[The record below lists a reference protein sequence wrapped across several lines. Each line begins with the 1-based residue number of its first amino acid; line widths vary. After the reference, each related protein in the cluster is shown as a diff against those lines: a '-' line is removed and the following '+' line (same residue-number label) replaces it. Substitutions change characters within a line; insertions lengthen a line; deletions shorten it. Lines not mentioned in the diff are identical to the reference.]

1 MTDFGSLDFC
11 SDERNLQVMFRP
23 RRQPCL
29 FLFLAMALAASYA
42 QVTAPDTSVVSSPY
56 PPLFKSAKYAVGAGP
71 VSIVVADFN
80 GDGKP
85 DIATANRDASTVSI
99 LINNGDGT
107 FRKHVDY
114 ATGNYPLQ
122 VVVGDFNNDGKA
134 DLAVANDNDQS
145 ISILLGNGDGTFRPR
160 IDTVVSTSGGVF
172 SLSAY
177 DLDNDGK
184 LDLVVGPADVSLL
197 GNGDGTFQAP
207 VSFHLYN
214 GGTLS
219 YVLVTHLTGL
229 DLVGVMNDFF
239 PYKIKELVAKGG
251 GTWLDYSEQD
261 FNQPTHLGQ
270 LAAGDINGDHLGDIA
285 ASWFGQNQVFLCLT
299 NSGGILGCSNNT
311 YKVGTG
317 PIGITLADLTGDN
330 LLDVITANSGSN
342 NISFLRGHGDYTLG
356 PLTNYAVG
364 KVPQSVA
371 VADFDG
377 NGRQDVAVANSGDG
391 TVTTL
396 LQSTVALSTF
406 SLSFGKQAVGTTSPA
421 KTVTLFNAGLSILHI
436 SKISTSGDFIL
447 QSNGC
452 GTTLASGASCKLSV
466 VFHPTVAGTRIGG
479 LFVADDALGSPQRI
493 SLSGKGI

>member
-1 MTDFGSLDFC
+1 VTDFGSLDFC
-11 SDERNLQVMFRP
+11 SDGRNLHVMFRP
-23 RRQPCL
+23 RRQLYL
-29 FLFLAMALAASYA
+29 FLFLATALAASCA
-42 QVTAPDTSVVSSPY
+42 QVTAPDTSTSVVSSPY
-56 PPLFKSAKYAVGAGP
+56 PPLFKSAKYAVGVGP

-99 LINNGDGT
+99 LVNNGDGT
-107 FRKHVDY
+107 FQKHVDY
-114 ATGNYPLQ
+114 ATGKSPAQ
-122 VVVGDFNNDGKA
+122 VVAGDFNNDGKV
-134 DLAVANDNDQS
+134 DLAVASGYNS
-145 ISILLGNGDGTFRPR
+145 ISILLGNGDGTFGQR
-160 IDTVVSTSGGVF
+160 IDTLLQGAG
-172 SLSAY
+172 SLSAF
-177 DLDNDGK
+177 DLNNDGK

-207 VSFHLYN
+207 IAFHLYY

-219 YVLVTHLTGL
+219 YVLVTQLNGL

-239 PYKIKELVAKGG
+239 PYKIEELAAEGG
-251 GTWLDYSEQD
+251 GTWLNYSEWYT
-261 FNQPTHLGQ
+261 NQPAKHGQ

-285 ASWFGQNQVFLCLT
+285 AAWFGENAVFLCLS
-299 NSGGILGCSNNT
+299 NSDGILNCGNI
-311 YKVGTG
+311 YKVGMG
-317 PIGITLADLTGDN
+317 PIGIALADLTGNN
-330 LLDVITANSGSN
+330 LLDVVTANSGSN

-364 KVPQSVA
+364 KVPQSVG

-377 NGRQDVAVANSGDG
+377 NGRQDLAVANSGDG

-396 LQSTVALSTF
+396 LQSTAALSTF

-436 SKISTSGDFIL
+436 SKISTSGDFSL

-452 GTTLASGASCKLSV
+452 GTTLASSASCKLSV
-466 VFHPTVAGTRIGG
+466 VFKPTVAGTRTGG

>member
-11 SDERNLQVMFRP
+11 SDERNLHVMFRR
-23 RRQPCL
+23 RRQLYL
-29 FLFLAMALAASYA
+29 FLFLATALAASYA

-107 FRKHVDY
+107 FQKHVDY
-114 ATGNYPLQ
+114 ATGKSPAQ
-122 VVVGDFNNDGKA
+122 VVVGDFNNDGTA
-134 DLAVANDNDQS
+134 DLAVANNGDPS

-160 IDTVVSTSGGVF
+160 IDTFVSPTDGAYT
-172 SLSAY
+172 LSAY
-177 DLDNDGK
+177 DLDNDGR
-184 LDLVVGPADVSLL
+184 LDLVVGPADFSLL

-207 VSFHLYN
+207 VRFHLYY

-219 YVLVTHLTGL
+219 YVLVTRLNGL

-239 PYKIKELVAKGG
+239 PYKIEEFVAKGG
-251 GTWLDYSEQD
+251 GTWLNDSEWWS
-261 FNQPTHLGQ
+261 NQTGHLGQ
-270 LAAGDINGDHLGDIA
+270 LAAGDINGDNLGDIA
-285 ASWFGQNQVFLCLT
+285 ASWFGENEVFVCLS
-299 NSGGILGCSNNT
+299 NSDGILNCGNS

-317 PIGITLADLTGDN
+317 PIGIALADLTGDN
-330 LLDVITANSGSN
+330 LLDVVTANSGSN

-356 PLTNYAVG
+356 ARTNYAVG
-364 KVPQSVA
+364 KVPESVA
-371 VADFDG
+371 VADFDS
-377 NGRQDVAVANSGDG
+377 NGRQDLAVANSGDG

-421 KTVTLFNAGLSILHI
+421 KTVTLFNAGLSTLHI
-436 SKISTSGDFIL
+436 SKVSISGDFSL

-466 VFHPTVAGTRIGG
+466 VFKPTVAGTRTGG
-479 LFVADDALGSPQRI
+479 LFVADDALRSPQTI

>member
-1 MTDFGSLDFC
+1 MY
-11 SDERNLQVMFRP
+11 RP
-23 RRQPCL
+23 RRQL
-29 FLFLAMALAASYA
+29 YLLLFLATAAAVSYGQGTRTYIA
-42 QVTAPDTSVVSSPY
+42 VVSSPY
-56 PPLFKSAKYAVGAGP
+56 PPLFKKAKYAVGAGP

-85 DIATANRDASTVSI
+85 DIATANRDSSTVSI

-107 FRKHVDY
+107 FRTHVDY
-114 ATGNYPLQ
+114 ATGNSPSQL
-122 VVVGDFNNDGKA
+122 VVGDFNNDGKA
-134 DLAVANDNDQS
+134 DLAVANGYNS
-145 ISILLGNGDGTFRPR
+145 ISILPGNGDGTFGQR
-160 IDTVVSTSGGVF
+160 IDTLLQGAG

-177 DLDNDGK
+177 DLNNDGK

-207 VSFHLYN
+207 VSFHLYY

-219 YVLVTHLTGL
+219 YVLVTQLNGL

-239 PYKIKELVAKGG
+239 PHKIEELAAEGG
-251 GTWLDYSEQD
+251 GTWLNYSEL
-261 FNQPTHLGQ
+261 FTNQPAKYGQ
-270 LAAGDINGDHLGDIA
+270 LAGGDINGDQFGDIA
-285 ASWFGQNQVFLCLT
+285 ASWFGENEVFLCLS
-299 NSGGILGCSNNT
+299 NSDGILNCGNS

-317 PIGITLADLTGDN
+317 PIGIALADLTGDN
-330 LLDVITANSGSN
+330 LLDVVTANSGSN

-396 LQSTVALSTF
+396 LQNTVALSAF

-436 SKISTSGDFIL
+436 SKISTSGDFSL

-466 VFHPTVAGTRIGG
+466 VFKPTVAGTRTGG

>member
-1 MTDFGSLDFC
+1 MY
-11 SDERNLQVMFRP
+11 RP
-23 RRQPCL
+23 RHQL
-29 FLFLAMALAASYA
+29 YLLLFLAMASAVSYG
-42 QVTAPDTSVVSSPY
+42 QGTGTYTAVVSSPY
-56 PPLFKSAKYAVGAGP
+56 PPLFKRAKYAVGSGA
-71 VSIVVADFN
+71 VSVVVADFD

-85 DIATANRDASTVSI
+85 DIATANNASSTVSI

-107 FRKHVDY
+107 FRTHMDY
-114 ATGNYPLQ
+114 ATGNSPSQ

-134 DLAVANDNDQS
+134 DLAVANGADQS

-160 IDTVVSTSGGVF
+160 IDTVLSPSDGTG

-207 VSFHLYN
+207 IAFHLYY

-219 YVLVTHLTGL
+219 YVLVTQLNAL

-239 PYKIKELVAKGG
+239 PYKIEELVAKGG
-251 GTWLDYSEQD
+251 GTWLNYSEVY
-261 FNQPTHLGQ
+261 FNQPAHLGQ

-285 ASWFGQNQVFLCLT
+285 AAWFGENEVFLCLS
-299 NSGGILGCSNNT
+299 NSDGILGCGNN

-317 PIGITLADLTGDN
+317 PIGIALADLTGDN
-330 LLDVITANSGSN
+330 LLDVVTANSGSN
-342 NISFLRGHGDYTLG
+342 NISFLRGHGDSTLG
-356 PLTNYAVG
+356 PRSNYAVG

-396 LQSTVALSTF
+396 LQSTAALSTF

-421 KTVTLFNAGLSILHI
+421 KTVTVFNAGLIILHI
-436 SKISTSGDFIL
+436 SKVSTSGDFSL

-466 VFHPTVAGTRIGG
+466 VFQPTVAGTRKGG
-479 LFVADDALGSPQRI
+479 LFVSDDALGSPQTI

>member
-1 MTDFGSLDFC
+1 MY
-11 SDERNLQVMFRP
+11 RP
-23 RRQPCL
+23 RPQL
-29 FLFLAMALAASYA
+29 YLLLFLAAAAVSYGQGTGTYA
-42 QVTAPDTSVVSSPY
+42 AAVSSPY
-56 PPLFKSAKYAVGAGP
+56 PPLFKKAKYAVGAGP

-99 LINNGDGT
+99 LINSGDGT
-107 FRKHVDY
+107 FRTHVDY
-114 ATGNYPLQ
+114 ATGNSPSQL
-122 VVVGDFNNDGKA
+122 VVGDFNNDGNV
-134 DLAVANDNDQS
+134 DLAVASGYNS
-145 ISILLGNGDGTFRPR
+145 ISILLGNGDGTFGQR
-160 IDTVVSTSGGVF
+160 IDTSLPGAG

-177 DLDNDGK
+177 DLNNDGK

-207 VSFHLYN
+207 IAFHLVN

-219 YVLVTHLTGL
+219 YVLVTQLNAL
-229 DLVGVMNDFF
+229 DLVGVMNDYF
-239 PYKIKELVAKGG
+239 PYKIEELAAKGG
-251 GTWLDYSEQD
+251 GVWQNYSEIYFGQAA
-261 FNQPTHLGQ
+261 HLGQ

-285 ASWFGQNQVFLCLT
+285 AAWFGENAVFLCLS
-299 NSGGILGCSNNT
+299 NSDGILNCGNS
-311 YKVGTG
+311 YKVGKG
-317 PIGITLADLTGDN
+317 PIGIALADLTGDN
-330 LLDVITANSGSN
+330 LLDVVIANSGSN
-342 NISFLRGHGDYTLG
+342 NISFLRGQGDNALG
-356 PLTNYAVG
+356 PRTNYAVG

-406 SLSFGKQAVGTTSPA
+406 SLSFAKQAVGTTSPA
-421 KTVTLFNAGLSILHI
+421 KTVTLFNAGLSTLHI
-436 SKISTSGDFIL
+436 RSISTSGDFIL

-452 GTTLASGASCKLSV
+452 GTTLTSGASCKLSV
-466 VFHPTVAGTRIGG
+466 VFHPTVAGTRKGG
-479 LFVADDALGSPQRI
+479 LFVADDALGSPQTI